1 VTIKTKAGQTYK
13 LVGVN
18 GKDKVF
24 ASLDSKD
31 NEVLIYSQSE
41 VDELLETGAFTI
53 IETKTDSYLK
63 HLEKQYHEATA
74 EFEEV
79 KLKVI
84 AEAQNI
90 TVHLATDFG
99 GAYVT
104 KVDGLTLA
112 GAKVKLLSEQIR
124 IYKYHMN

>member
-1 VTIKTKAGQTYK
+1 MTIKTNAGQNYK

-24 ASLDSKD
+24 ASLDSND

-41 VDELLETGAFTI
+41 VEELLETGTFII
-53 IETKTDSYLK
+53 IETKTDSYLL
-63 HLEKQYHEATA
+63 HLQKELEEAIA
-74 EFEEV
+74 EFEEA

-124 IYKYHMN
+124 IYKYHIN

>member
-1 VTIKTKAGQTYK
+1 MTIKTKAGQTYK

-31 NEVLIYSQSE
+31 NEVLIYSQIE
-41 VDELLETGAFTI
+41 VKELLETGTFII
-53 IETKTDSYLK
+53 IETEPDSYLVRLQK
-63 HLEKQYHEATA
+63 ELEEAIA
-74 EFEEV
+74 EFEEA

-104 KVDGLTLA
+104 KVDRLTLA
-112 GAKVKLLSEQIR
+112 GTKVKLLSEQIR

>member
-31 NEVLIYSQSE
+31 NEVLIYSQIE
-41 VDELLETGAFTI
+41 VKELLETGTFII
-53 IETKTDSYLK
+53 IETEPDSYLVRLQK
-63 HLEKQYHEATA
+63 ELEEAIA
-74 EFEEV
+74 EFEEA

>member
-1 VTIKTKAGQTYK
+1 MTIKTNAGQTYK

-18 GKDKVF
+18 GNDKVF

-41 VDELLETGAFTI
+41 VEELLETGAFVI
-53 IETKTDSYLK
+53 IETKTDGYLV
-63 HLEKQYHEATA
+63 HLQKGLEEAIA
-74 EFEEV
+74 EFEEA

-104 KVDGLTLA
+104 KVDRLTLA
-112 GAKVKLLSEQIR
+112 GTKVKLLSEQIR